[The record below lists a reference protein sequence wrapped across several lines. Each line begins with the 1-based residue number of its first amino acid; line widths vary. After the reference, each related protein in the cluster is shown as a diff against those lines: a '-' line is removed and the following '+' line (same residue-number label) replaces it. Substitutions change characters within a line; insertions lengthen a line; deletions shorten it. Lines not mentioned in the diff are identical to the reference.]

1 LTAAVADAPA
11 RPRRRLTLRFR
22 LRATPAQGFVGR
34 FGIRGSLFGQVLT
47 LVLVCLLATQT
58 ICLLIVFSL
67 PPPPPVLYRVSEV
80 ALALQGVTV
89 ASKEGQP
96 PLRVTLSDH
105 PPPVYFLGHSAR
117 DAEAELSQRM
127 NVRLDT
133 LVVASEPL
141 RMRLFSG
148 PPPLSAHHRHPVDVV
163 DGIHAD
169 HLLMAPFKVALR
181 QGDGRWRV
189 ASTRDPFPNEWQR
202 RILLWFVLSAAAL
215 APVAYLFARRLAAP
229 IGVFAAAA
237 ERLGRDP
244 GAPPLRLQGPPEVQ
258 QAAVA
263 FNDMQQRLRR
273 YVDDRTALVGA
284 VAHDMRTPLTR
295 LRFRIEGA
303 PASLRDKMIA
313 DVDQMDAMISSALAF
328 VRDATQPCQ
337 RRRLELSSL
346 VESVADE
353 MAETGLDVTADSQ
366 GPVVIDGDPVALRRL
381 ATNLLENA
389 VKFGAR
395 ARARVYTE
403 GGDAVIEVDD
413 DGPGIPEADRERVFE
428 PFQRGEPSRS
438 RETGGAGLGLAV
450 VRSVARAH
458 GGEATV
464 VSRADGGLRAS
475 ARLPLEPGRPTVGP

>member
-1 LTAAVADAPA
+1 LTATAAGAEV
-11 RPRRRLTLRFR
+11 RPRRRVLPFPR
-22 LRATPAQGFVGR
+22 RARAAPGR
-34 FGIRGSLFGQVLT
+34 DAGLEMRGSLFGQVLT
-47 LVLVCLLATQT
+47 LVLLCLLATQA

-67 PPPPPVLYRVSEV
+67 PPPRPVLYRVSEV
-80 ALALQGVTV
+80 VQALQGGAMTPR
-89 ASKEGQP
+89 EGQP
-96 PLRVTLSDH
+96 ALRVAVADS
-105 PPPVYFLGHSAR
+105 PPPIYFIGHGTR
-117 DAEAELSQRM
+117 DAIAELSQRM
-127 NVRLDT
+127 NVPAAN
-133 LVVASEPL
+133 LVVSTEPL
-141 RMRLFSG
+141 RFRLFSSPPMDIQHHG
-148 PPPLSAHHRHPVDVV
+148 PPRFLEGAHD
-163 DGIHAD
+163 D
-169 HLLMAPFKVALR
+169 HLLMAPFKVAVR
-181 QGDGRWRV
+181 QADGHWLI

-202 RILLWFVLSAAAL
+202 RILLWSVLSAVAL

-263 FNDMQQRLRR
+263 FNDMQRRLRR

-303 PASLRDKMIA
+303 PADLRDKMIA

-337 RRRLELSSL
+337 RQRLELSSL

-353 MAETGLDVTADSQ
+353 MAETGLDVVAESA

-381 ATNLLENA
+381 VTNLLGNA

-395 ARARVYTE
+395 ARARVYAE
-403 GGDAVIEVDD
+403 GGHAVIEVDD
-413 DGPGIPEADRERVFE
+413 DGPGIPERHRERVFE

-464 VSRADGGLRAS
+464 ANRADGGLRAS
-475 ARLPLEPGRPTVGP
+475 ARLPLEPGRPTVRA